1 MKAKVAKERNCKDKA
16 KENGHNR
23 GLRAEIS
30 PSQQVRSADLRHKK
44 PYTIRST

>member
-30 PSQQVRSADLRHKK
+30 PSQVPSLALKCI
-44 PYTIRST
+44 TWE